1 MRMREDALKETQD
14 SFGRDVGSS
23 DGVSINAVIELD
35 SGNVTSAMA
44 LSLDLREE
52 TSNTENWKNNGE
64 KNRKTR
70 KMRKQV
76 WRELDITDLVTEARG
91 EDWR

>member
-1 MRMREDALKETQD
+1 MRMRKDALVESQHNIL
-14 SFGRDVGSS
+14 DVGSS
-23 DGVSINAVIELD
+23 DEVSINAVIELD

-44 LSLDLREE
+44 LSLHFGQE
-52 TSNTENWKNNGE
+52 TRNDENWKNNGE
-64 KNRKTR
+64 KNRKTS
-70 KMRKQV
+70 KIRKQV

>member
-1 MRMREDALKETQD
+1 MRMRDDVFEESQDNFGMDA
-14 SFGRDVGSS
+14 GSK
-23 DGVSINAVIELD
+23 DGISINAVIELD

-44 LSLDLREE
+44 LSLDLGEE
-52 TSNTENWKNNGE
+52 TENWMNNGE

-70 KMRKQV
+70 KIRKQV
-76 WRELDITDLVTEARG
+76 WRELEITDLVTEARG

>member
-1 MRMREDALKETQD
+1 MRMRDDVFEESKD
-14 SFGRDVGSS
+14 SFGLDAGSK
-23 DGVSINAVIELD
+23 DGISINAVIELD

-44 LSLDLREE
+44 LSLDLGEE
-52 TSNTENWKNNGE
+52 TENWMNNGE

-70 KMRKQV
+70 KIRKQV

>member
-1 MRMREDALKETQD
+1 MRMRDDVFEESQD
-14 SFGRDVGSS
+14 SFGLDAGSK
-23 DGVSINAVIELD
+23 DGISINAVIELD

-44 LSLDLREE
+44 LSLDLGEE
-52 TSNTENWKNNGE
+52 TENWMNNGE

-70 KMRKQV
+70 KIRKQV

>member
-1 MRMREDALKETQD
+1 MRMRKDALEESQHHIL
-14 SFGRDVGSS
+14 DVGSS
-23 DGVSINAVIELD
+23 DGVSVNSVIELD

-44 LSLDLREE
+44 LSLHFGQE
-52 TSNTENWKNNGE
+52 TRNDENWKNNGE

-70 KMRKQV
+70 KIRKQV